1 MKDINSRVHII
12 DDDSIILD
20 LLKSMVE
27 SIGIV
32 PSCYNSAEKFLE
44 TYTQAPRECVVS
56 DIRMPGL
63 SGLQLQKR
71 LQEKYPVPP
80 PLILVTGYAEV
91 SAAVEAMKQGA
102 YDFVEKPVNGY
113 QFLEKVQGAL
123 EVSQELHAQ
132 RLHQSARDARLALLT
147 PKEREVLEEVL
158 KGQSSKDIAS
168 DLGLSTRTVENH
180 RSRLMAKLRVK
191 STVDLVRE
199 FGLPGSTDT

>member
-1 MKDINSRVHII
+1 MKDTNSRVYII
-12 DDDSIILD
+12 DDDSIMLD
-20 LLKSMVE
+20 LLKNMVE
-27 SIGIV
+27 SSGLV
-32 PSCYNSAEKFLE
+32 PTCFSGAEKFLDE
-44 TYTQAPRECVVS
+44 YVQAPRECVVS

-63 SGLQLQKR
+63 SGLQLQKL
-71 LQEKYPVPP
+71 LQEKYQVPP
-80 PLILVTGYAEV
+80 PLILVTGFAEV

-123 EVSQELHAQ
+123 TKSQELHAQ

-158 KGQSSKDIAS
+158 KGQSSKDIAT

-199 FGLPGSTDT
+199 FGFPGGSDV